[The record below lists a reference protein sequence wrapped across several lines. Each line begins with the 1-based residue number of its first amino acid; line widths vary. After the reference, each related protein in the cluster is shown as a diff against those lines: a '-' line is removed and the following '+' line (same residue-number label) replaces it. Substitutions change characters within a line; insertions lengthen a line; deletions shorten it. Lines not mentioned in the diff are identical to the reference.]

1 MTMNYAVIMMFAM
14 LSKVA
19 AFSSSRR
26 INVVVARFVTSTTP
40 TQLSAITTSLS
51 FDPSEDIRDKATST
65 LVIGRHSTLK
75 SLIDKTDAYVSHFG
89 FRPHPDILNAMHET
103 LHGNAASTSH
113 IVVPTVGPAAP
124 RPPHRMSLIS
134 VKNKVTRNNH
144 PLSLHA
150 MSGECAVSYISLGA
164 RDSIHK

>member
-1 MTMNYAVIMMFAM
+1 MIMNYAVIMIFAM
-14 LSKVA
+14 LLSKVA
-19 AFSSSRR
+19 SFSSPSRR
-26 INVVVARFVTSTTP
+26 INNVVVARFVTSTTP
-40 TQLSAITTSLS
+40 TQLSAITSLS

-75 SLIDKTDAYVSHFG
+75 SLIDKTDAYVSLFG

-150 MSGECAVSYISLGA
+150 MSGECAVSYT
-164 RDSIHK
+164 IHK